1 MKKLTI
7 LSLCLLLCGLAPAY
21 AQKQTPPEGGKP
33 RDFKLPNKEAG
44 QLDNG
49 LTYTLVPYGAIPKAQ
64 VSLVIKTGN
73 IHEAANEVW
82 LADFVGK
89 LMKEGTVTN
98 RGKDLSVK
106 MARMGGDLS
115 INVGPNTTT
124 ISGNVLSEFVPEL
137 VQLLADVVQNPAF
150 PQEEEARLKNDL
162 KRQLSVSSNT
172 PQSKASSQFFA
183 LMYPEHPY
191 GRIFPTEQMIDA
203 FSIEKARQFYSSNF
217 GAQRSVVY
225 VAGNFNKARTEEAI
239 RESFKGWQRGPEVN
253 YPVPATQTSQE
264 VAILDRP
271 NAPQSTLMIGLPVID
286 PSQPD
291 YLSLQVTNALLGG
304 SFGSRITSNI
314 REDKGYT
321 YSPFSTVNTK
331 KGTAIWYEQADV
343 TTEHTQA
350 SLQEI
355 TKEIKRL
362 QQEAPTAAELEGIQ
376 NYQAGIF
383 VLQNSTPQG
392 IIGQLNFLD
401 LHGLPD
407 SYLTNYVQNVY
418 AITPEKVKEIT
429 AKYLDTEKMTLVVVG
444 DKKEIQKQMQ
454 GDPRLKVN

>member
-1 MKKLTI
+1 MKKLTLYT
-7 LSLCLLLCGLAPAY
+7 LSLLLCCLAPAY

-33 RDFKLPNKEAG
+33 KDFKLPNKEEG
-44 QLDNG
+44 SLDNG
-49 LTYTLVPYGAIPKAQ
+49 LGYTLVPYGAVPKAQ
-64 VSLVIKTGN
+64 VSLVVKTGN
-73 IHEAANEVW
+73 IHEAENEVW
-82 LADFVGK
+82 LSDFMGN
-89 LMKEGTVTN
+89 LMKEGTLTTK
-98 RGKDLSVK
+98 GKDLSLR
-106 MARMGGDLS
+106 MARMGGDLN
-115 INVGPNTTT
+115 INVDPNTTT

-137 VQLLADVVQNPAF
+137 IQLIADVVQNPAF
-150 PQEEEARLKNDL
+150 PESEAERLKNDL

-172 PQSKASSQFFA
+172 PQSQASSRFFA
-183 LMYPEHPY
+183 LMYPEHSY
-191 GRIFPTEQMIDA
+191 GRIFPTQEMIEGFTA
-203 FSIEKARQFYSSNF
+203 AKARQFYETNF
-217 GAQRSVVY
+217 GARRSVLY
-225 VAGNFNKARTEEAI
+225 VAGKFNKAQAEEAI
-239 RESFKGWQRGPEVN
+239 RASFSGWLQGPEPK
-253 YPVPATQTSQE
+253 YPTPTAQPSQE
-264 VAILDRP
+264 VAVIDRP
-271 NAPQSTLMIGLPVID
+271 NAPQSTLMLGLPVID

-291 YLSLQVTNALLGG
+291 YLPLQVTNALLGG

-321 YSPFSTVNTK
+321 YSPFSTVNVR
-331 KGTAIWYEQADV
+331 KGAAVWYEQADV

-355 TKEIKRL
+355 TKEVKRL

-418 AITPEKVKEIT
+418 AITPEKVKEMT
-429 AKYLDTEKMTLVVVG
+429 AKYLDTQKMTLVVVG
-444 DKKEIQKQMQ
+444 DKKEIEKQMK
-454 GDPRLKVN
+454 GDQSLKVN